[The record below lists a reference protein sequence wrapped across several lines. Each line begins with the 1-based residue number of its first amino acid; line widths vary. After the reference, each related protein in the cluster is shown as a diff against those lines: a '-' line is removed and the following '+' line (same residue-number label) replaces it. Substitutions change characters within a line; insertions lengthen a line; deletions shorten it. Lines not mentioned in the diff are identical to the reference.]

1 MKSYGRAWTKNC
13 ASIPESCVFN
23 NALSIS
29 YEKEYIYR
37 RSGWR
42 SSHLTRPP
50 IWDKWWVYIWV
61 FKEEKSVCVHKR
73 QARTTT
79 TSAAVATQS
88 CGRSQIAKK
97 AGLFKVYP
105 SSKHN
110 SWLSRAKLFCSAPG
124 ERRFPSL
131 EYYQDVPSSD
141 LRCVAP
147 RVNFFFPVQS
157 APKRLLYNLPSFL
170 RLRINRRFVRIRE
183 AERCRMPQR
192 CSWLLIRACL
202 V

>member
-42 SSHLTRPP
+42 SSHFTRPN

-97 AGLFKVYP
+97 SRIVQSISFVEAQFLAFPCQTVLLC
-105 SSKHN
+105 
-110 SWLSRAKLFCSAPG
+110 SWRTPLSIARVLSRRTQLRFTLCCSSSELVLPG
-124 ERRFPSL
+124 SVCSKASSL
-131 EYYQDVPSSD
+131 
-141 LRCVAP
+141 
-147 RVNFFFPVQS
+147 QS
-157 APKRLLYNLPSFL
+157 TVIFTLTD
-170 RLRINRRFVRIRE
+170 
-183 AERCRMPQR
+183 Q
-192 CSWLLIRACL
+192 
-202 V
+202 